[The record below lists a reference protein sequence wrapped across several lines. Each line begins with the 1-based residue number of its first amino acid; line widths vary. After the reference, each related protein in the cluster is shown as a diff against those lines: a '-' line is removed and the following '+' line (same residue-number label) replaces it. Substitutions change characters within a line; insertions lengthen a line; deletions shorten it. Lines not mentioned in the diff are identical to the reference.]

1 MRLMMMRLMRL
12 VNSVYAD
19 GLESSESESS
29 ESGHMSLFTVIF
41 VFGWC
46 PSLTWMTQIRWLR
59 SESNIAQTLGVS
71 KFNPVIIFWKKI

>member
-1 MRLMMMRLMRL
+1 MCGHQEEEEEEEEDSSTGVQLI
-12 VNSVYAD
+12 SVYAD

-46 PSLTWMTQIRWLR
+46 PSL
-59 SESNIAQTLGVS
+59 G
-71 KFNPVIIFWKKI
+71 

>member
-1 MRLMMMRLMRL
+1 MAVGGENVKSSDFCLEFGIVALTGS
-12 VNSVYAD
+12 VCDATYSSVYAD

-46 PSLTWMTQIRWLR
+46 PSL
-59 SESNIAQTLGVS
+59 G
-71 KFNPVIIFWKKI
+71 